1 MSGTP
6 QLPLGFGTPPHHRIA
21 SFVNSGNEDAIAAIE
36 AVARGESAG
45 WLFLAGPEGS
55 GKTHLLVGACHVA
68 SSEGSQYIP
77 LLRLGKGATDALIAL
92 SPRPLVAVDDVDAIA
107 GDLHAEVALFDAY
120 NRVHDA
126 GGRMLFAARHRPGQ
140 LRLVL
145 PDLVSRLSACT
156 QLAIAP
162 LGDEDR
168 RRVFGLR
175 AIERGLEM
183 EPAVVDFLFRRH
195 ARDLG
200 ALLVL
205 LDRIDRES
213 LAEQRRITVPFL
225 RRIVGLPARGD

>member
-6 QLPLGFGTPPHHRIA
+6 QLPLGFGAPPHHRFA
-21 SFVNSGNEDAIAAIE
+21 SFVAGEDADAFAAIT
-36 AVARGESAG
+36 AAARAESTA

-55 GKTHLLVGACHVA
+55 GKTHLLVAACHEAA
-68 SSEGSQYIP
+68 SRGAQYLP
-77 LLRLGKGATDALIAL
+77 LGHLGDGATDALIAMV
-92 SPRPLVAVDDVDAIA
+92 PRSLVAVDDVDAVA
-107 GDLHAEVALFDAY
+107 GKLHAEVALFDAY
-120 NRVHDA
+120 NRVRDA
-126 GGRMLFAARHRPGQ
+126 GGQMLFAARHRPGL

-156 QLAIAP
+156 QLKIAS

-175 AIERGLEM
+175 AIERGLEI
-183 EPAVVDFLFRRH
+183 EPEVVDFLFRRH

-200 ALLVL
+200 ALLAL

-213 LAEQRRITVPFL
+213 LAEQRRVTVPFL
-225 RRIVGLPARGD
+225 RRIVGLPARES